1 LSEKTRS
8 SIDSLRID
16 REEEKDTGG
25 RSRLLWGAGLVLL
38 FAALA
43 FSWWVRREDVATVR
57 VETVRQVASGERG
70 TVLNASGYV
79 VARRKATVSSKVT
92 GKVADVRIEEGLF
105 VESGQILATLDDAN
119 VAVGLDLARAQRR
132 AAQTSLEETVVRARK
147 AELDLGRVRALS
159 ADGVSSQAE
168 VDVAE
173 AEFQA
178 LQARLTRL
186 EEDVRVADR
195 RVAQIKQ
202 QLDDTVIRAPFA
214 GVIVAKNAQPGEMI
228 SPTSAGGG
236 FTRTGI
242 GTIVDMNSLE
252 IEVDVNEAY
261 INRVEAEQP
270 VEATLDAYPDWKI
283 PARVIAIVP
292 TADRQKATVRV
303 RIGFDELDERV
314 LPDMGVKV
322 GFRNEESEG
331 GGGVSFAVPA
341 TAIRMDEGRDVV
353 FVMVDGRAE
362 RRAVR
367 RSGEEGADVLL
378 ASGVSGG
385 ERVVVSGP
393 PELKDGDRIEE
404 DS

>member
-1 LSEKTRS
+1 MSEKTRS

-331 GGGVSFAVPA
+331 GGGVAFAVPA